1 MCFWPIIS
9 SMNFAFASTA
19 LSRLDGS
26 LSFPYP
32 ANLAKLVL
40 RLRNSA
46 LPQSVLRQFARSSVV
61 FLSVGVLLPWSGCA
75 TYQAKVLD
83 QAAVDAALAP
93 PKLEAVRIMAAKF
106 GHPLLHSMLIDGQDG
121 FSPDDIALMAVIAS
135 PQLRALRD
143 RRGVAQA
150 QVLQAGILPN
160 PQLGYA
166 LDKPVGDPSLINGR
180 NLGFSWEL
188 TSLLV
193 RHDRQAGAKATAG
206 ALDLDIAW
214 QEWQTAQSARLSAFR
229 LLALQQRLPL
239 VRQIESDLAETLAAI
254 KQAVVRGHLTAID
267 LTATTNLW
275 ITAQNNRFAA
285 EQENRTERSALNLAL
300 GLPAGAELPLKPA
313 AVFPALLPGVTPA
326 TLLQGLEQRR
336 LDLVALTLGYASN
349 EAGLRAAVKAQFPK
363 IGLSFARANDTSN
376 VRTHNFGVTVDLP
389 LFDRNQGAIAA
400 GKATRRQLFDEYVAR
415 VAEARAQVPL
425 IFANLAAAR
434 TQLAAATASLPEWE
448 QLVAAYEKALE
459 TRNADVTAYRDAR
472 GSLAAR
478 RLEQATLQQQVLE
491 LEVALE
497 IATGRPLLNLH
508 PSP

>member
-1 MCFWPIIS
+1 VKPLE
-9 SMNFAFASTA
+9 NHLLAA
-19 LSRLDGS
+19 L
-26 LSFPYP
+26 
-32 ANLAKLVL
+32 
-40 RLRNSA
+40 A
-46 LPQSVLRQFARSSVV
+46 L
-61 FLSVGVLLPWSGCA
+61 LLTGCA
-75 TYQAKVLD
+75 TYDRKPDALGT
-83 QAAVDAALAP
+83 AAVDAALMAP
-93 PKLEAVRIMAAKF
+93 PLEIIKVAATKLR
-106 GHPLLHSMLIDGQDG
+106 HPLLPPLVIDGREG
-121 FSPDDIALMAVIAS
+121 YSPDEIAVMVVIAS

-160 PQLGYA
+160 PQLGYSFDQPHGNA
-166 LDKPVGDPSLINGR
+166 DPSLIPGKS
-180 NLGFSWEL
+180 LGVSWEL
-188 TSLLV
+188 TSLLA
-193 RHDRQAGAKATAG
+193 RHARQAGAKATAG

-214 QEWQTAQSARLSAFR
+214 QEWQTAQGARLSAFR

-254 KQAVVRGHLTAID
+254 KQAVVRGYLTAID
-267 LTATTNLW
+267 LTTTTNLW
-275 ITAQNNRFAA
+275 ITAQNARFAA
-285 EQENRTERSALNLAL
+285 EQEDRTERSALNLAL
-300 GLPAGAELPLKPA
+300 GLPAGAELPLKTA
-313 AVFPALLPGVTPA
+313 AVFPALPPDTTPA

-336 LDLVALTLGYASN
+336 LDLVALTLGYESN
-349 EAGLRAAVKAQFPK
+349 EAGLRAAVKAQFPR
-363 IGLSFARANDTSN
+363 IGLSFARVNDTGN
-376 VRTHNFGVTVDLP
+376 VRTHSYGVTVDLP

-400 GKATRRQLFDEYVAR
+400 GKATRQQLFDEYVAR

-459 TRNADVTAYRDAR
+459 TRNADVTVYRDAR

-478 RLEQATLQQQVLE
+478 RLEQATLRQQVLE